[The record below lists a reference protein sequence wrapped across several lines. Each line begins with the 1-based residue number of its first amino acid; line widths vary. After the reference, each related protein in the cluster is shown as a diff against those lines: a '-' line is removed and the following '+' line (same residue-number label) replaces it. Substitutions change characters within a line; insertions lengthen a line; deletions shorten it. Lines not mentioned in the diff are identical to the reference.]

1 MKHLAALFLVV
12 AAALG
17 ATTTSTPAGRAPVC
31 GPYLNVPR
39 ESTPQASR
47 DGRFLVWT
55 QTDFRRP
62 TAFIQIGRPDG
73 TGERRVV
80 PGRLLVDSIAVAPDG
95 SEVLVQSHQRLETG
109 WILVSTQVPTSRS
122 LRADEVREIRR
133 RWRTPEWSPDGRLV
147 VEAGENG
154 VWITSPDDG
163 SRRRVSDLRLSWGGA
178 WSPDGT
184 QIAFNSADGNAG
196 GHLYVVNPDGTG
208 LRRLTQLG
216 SVTRPEWSPDGR
228 WIAFTR
234 DHSNYHE
241 GSAIAVV
248 RPDGTGLR
256 FLTRAHEGPDQRSAG
271 FVSWLNA
278 TRLVFVSDERRQ
290 GRRKVAGI
298 HSIDLDGRNERRV
311 TYHCHLGTPANDI
324 LRGSILGDTLRSLA
338 GADEVVPGPGKDEV
352 DSGAGA
358 DLIRARD
365 RERDVVRCGP
375 GRDLLIADRPDHAA
389 RDCERVVR
397 K

>member
-17 ATTTSTPAGRAPVC
+17 AATTSTPAERAPVC

-62 TAFIQIGRPDG
+62 TAFIHIGRPDG

-95 SEVLVQSHQRLETG
+95 SEVLVQSHQRLGTR
-109 WILVSTQVPTSRS
+109 WILVSTQAPTNRS
-122 LRADEVREIRR
+122 VRADEAREIRR

-184 QIAFNSADGNAG
+184 QIAFNSADGNA
-196 GHLYVVNPDGTG
+196 
-208 LRRLTQLG
+208 
-216 SVTRPEWSPDGR
+216 DGR
-228 WIAFTR
+228 SLRGQSRRHWAPPP
-234 DHSNYHE
+234 DAAWKCHS
-241 GSAIAVV
+241 
-248 RPDGTGLR
+248 
-256 FLTRAHEGPDQRSAG
+256 
-271 FVSWLNA
+271 
-278 TRLVFVSDERRQ
+278 
-290 GRRKVAGI
+290 
-298 HSIDLDGRNERRV
+298 RRV
-311 TYHCHLGTPANDI
+311 VARRPVDCVHPRPVQLPRRISH
-324 LRGSILGDTLRSLA
+324 RRRST
-338 GADEVVPGPGKDEV
+338 
-352 DSGAGA
+352 
-358 DLIRARD
+358 
-365 RERDVVRCGP
+365 
-375 GRDLLIADRPDHAA
+375 
-389 RDCERVVR
+389 
-397 K
+397 